1 MATVAG
7 NWNGRLFGTNTGN
20 LSARIAVEGDV
31 ATGEI
36 RLLDDVFGPVVYQLT
51 GTWDGNLIALKGT
64 GVPSS
69 PGVVVGEVSIEG
81 SLAAD
86 GRLIGTWTSN
96 LGTGG
101 SFHLFPGP
109 SDAEAAHIADSQAPP
124 EELHIIQDRIGA
136 VRLYRQD
143 VVALCE
149 LILSDLN
156 SDRLAVRFQNG
167 PTQSV
172 LWSDVFI
179 DTVSAEGIPFV
190 RLSINDTAP
199 GAASRLVTV
208 ELGANYNEIIV
219 QGESQVWVA
228 GKAQVLRDFLSKR
241 QNHLVTGFKVW
252 NVNLLTIL
260 LLAMIVWMPSFG
272 PLWARAAFGIT
283 IAAVVTLTS
292 FLHTKLI
299 PASMTSMGDRRP
311 SILRF
316 WPSWVSWLAGIL
328 SALLILKAGA
338 WIDSVSNRSEAAP
351 TVVEAAG
358 APNSK

>member
-20 LSARIAVEGDV
+20 LSARLAVEGGV
-31 ATGEI
+31 AQGEI

-51 GTWDGNLIALKGT
+51 GTWDGNLVALKGV
-64 GVPSS
+64 GIPSN
-69 PGVVVGEVSIEG
+69 PDVVVGEVSIEG

-101 SFHLFPGP
+101 SFQLFPGP
-109 SDAEAAHIADSQAPP
+109 SDAEAAHIADQQAPP
-124 EELHIIQDRIGA
+124 EELHIIQERIGA

-143 VVALCE
+143 VVAMCE
-149 LILSDLN
+149 LILFDLN

-172 LWSDVFI
+172 LWWDVFV
-179 DTVSAEGIPFV
+179 DTVRTERIPFV
-190 RLSINDTAP
+190 RFSVNDIAP

-208 ELGANYNEIIV
+208 ELGPLYNEVIV

-228 GKAQVLRDFLSKR
+228 GKTQVLRDFLSKR
-241 QNHLVTGFKVW
+241 QNHLITGFKVW
-252 NVNLLTIL
+252 NFNILTIL

-292 FLHTKLI
+292 FLHSKLI
-299 PASMTSMGDRRP
+299 PASVTSMGDRRP

-316 WPSWVSWLAGIL
+316 WPSWVSWLAGIM

-338 WIDSVSNRSEAAP
+338 WLENASDRPEATLP
-351 TVVEAAG
+351 VLEAAG
-358 APNSK
+358 VPKAK